1 MDTQVVSRESIAS
14 SCGGGSGGGGGG
26 GDSCARCPVLERER
40 DDAVT
45 KNVTLLAATKK
56 PGAGWASTVEGL
68 HGRSKGAAR
77 CGIALFGKLSE
88 KPLQSD
94 DSDDGEDEEALDHRP
109 RRAAATA
116 AKVSLGARSASRS
129 DETHRSNV
137 AFGAAES
144 ERKAQ
149 GIDFYLAKVIA
160 APTTA
165 TQLRVVGKGKTRWNI
180 AKGEL
185 YLKVRWFKEARSGV
199 FYDEAYEEEQLLE
212 MVVQVAGAE
221 KLVLEK
227 LSSRGPRTKP
237 KYKLA
242 ERSADLIC
250 DENLTKYVDRAAH
263 GSSA

>member
-14 SCGGGSGGGGGG
+14 SGGGGGG
-26 GDSCARCPVLERER
+26 GADSCARCPVLERER

-137 AFGAAES
+137 RRGTDAVVVSLFAAGAGETSRTADILLALD
-144 ERKAQ
+144 ERVASLGLGNFKA
-149 GIDFYLAKVIA
+149 
-160 APTTA
+160 
-165 TQLRVVGKGKTRWNI
+165 LRVIGDALCGFFAMAGIASGTRCVILMIYKDSLKGPASCSKKWTR
-180 AKGEL
+180 
-185 YLKVRWFKEARSGV
+185 
-199 FYDEAYEEEQLLE
+199 
-212 MVVQVAGAE
+212 
-221 KLVLEK
+221 
-227 LSSRGPRTKP
+227 
-237 KYKLA
+237 
-242 ERSADLIC
+242 
-250 DENLTKYVDRAAH
+250 
-263 GSSA
+263 